1 MQLPVEVA
9 APHLTGNK
17 IVTETIRNLVFES
30 FNIDAPLPEL
40 THVEEAGFS
49 SSEEHELWR
58 ELRSKRWPDIA
69 DPDVFEAATSDVLAW
84 GAYLPICWYLYFLP
98 AFLIV
103 ADEGKSIYFE
113 NFRGILCTHLELT
126 PATIISSRDQLLFDA
141 LHVGLDTSKWDV
153 IRQFL
158 NKYPA

>member
-1 MQLPVEVA
+1 MEVA
-9 APHLTGNK
+9 APNLTGNK
-17 IVTETIRNLVFES
+17 IVTKTIRNLVIEI
-30 FNIDAPLPEL
+30 FNINDPLPEL

-49 SSEEHELWR
+49 SSEEHQLWR
-58 ELRSKRWPDIA
+58 ELRHKRWLDIA
-69 DPDVFEAATSDVLAW
+69 EPDVFEASTSDVLAW
-84 GAYLPICWYLYFLP
+84 GAYLPISWYLYFLP

-126 PATIISSRDQLLFDA
+126 LATIISPRDQLLFDA
-141 LHVGLDTSKWDV
+141 LHLGLDTSKWDV
-153 IRQFL
+153 ISQFL